1 MAAVH
6 PQPSENL
13 PSGWECRYDP
23 RSGRY
28 YFINHTE
35 HTTTWEDPRLR
46 HPQLQQGSYAKHYLY
61 GLGKPSTPG
70 LTKAYQAYYGA
81 LQHCVPSGPAPPSS
95 AGSYQGAYSPFY
107 GSPRT
112 PYRFKDAGAVQV
124 DERLLNKLCLQFLT
138 VDEGHI
144 WQLLKQYHNRENVVL
159 SALLAEGHPRAQ
171 THPMAYEHLTP
182 KLQKQI
188 IDSQPPPVDEAV
200 VLKLHNFFPL
210 AGVEQIKGLLRKHNG
225 QEHDVISALVSGSKG
240 SGVNQSPHTGSPKMK
255 LRYLKLVF
263 PEADEAVLFDVLN
276 NCDNNAQEA
285 STRLTNMGYKKRD
298 TPILRPNNSS
308 QHATPPPKTEVQRPS
323 LPMERPFPPVMLN
336 PADRNKVQASLQEQF
351 PGVART
357 LIGLA
362 LESSNYNEERARQF
376 LMAMTPQ
383 DSTRQV
389 SHSEA
394 SQGAENLPSSATEH
408 ILPSLPA
415 EAPPVPP
422 RSRHPS
428 SSQDSAG
435 DGVSRSRHSSME
447 KQSIRGDTT
456 REGTPSHSTVRSSS
470 AWKAGLV
477 GMIRQKFKKEVM
489 KFSKATS
496 TQEDQ
501 KSVSTNRSQPKGPN
515 SSLYKGPRE
524 DLLLKEYL
532 PWKGPDPQNCKGPDP
547 TLCRGPDSKNLEMKR
562 ESRAKGPKL
571 SLRRGPLKDI
581 AHHSITSPSG
591 VLVATVETGP

>member
-1 MAAVH
+1 
-6 PQPSENL
+6 
-13 PSGWECRYDP
+13 
-23 RSGRY
+23 
-28 YFINHTE
+28 YFINHAE

-46 HPQLQQGSYAKHYLY
+46 HPQLQ
-61 GLGKPSTPG
+61 
-70 LTKAYQAYYGA
+70 
-81 LQHCVPSGPAPPSS
+81 
-95 AGSYQGAYSPFY
+95 QGAYSPFY

-124 DERLLNKLCLQFLT
+124 DERILNKLCLQFLT

-182 KLQKQI
+182 KLQKVTI
-188 IDSQPPPVDEAV
+188 

-210 AGVEQIKGLLRKHNG
+210 ASVEHIKGLLRKHNG
-225 QEHDVISALVSGSKG
+225 QEHDVISALVSGSRG
-240 SGVNQSPHTGSPKMK
+240 SSTNQSPHTGSPKMK

-298 TPILRPNNSS
+298 TPILRPNSSS

-323 LPMERPFPPVMLN
+323 LPMERPSPPVMLN

-383 DSTRQV
+383 DSPRQV
-389 SHSEA
+389 SHSEV
-394 SQGAENLPSSATEH
+394 SQGAEILPSSATEH
-408 ILPSLPA
+408 ILPSLTA

-447 KQSIRGDTT
+447 KQSGRGDTT

-470 AWKAGLV
+470 PAWKAGLV
-477 GMIRQKFKKEVM
+477 GLIRQKFKKEVM

-496 TQEDQ
+496 TQEDHQ
-501 KSVSTNRSQPKGPN
+501 SISTNKSQPKGPN
-515 SSLYKGPRE
+515 STLHRGPCE
-524 DLLLKEYL
+524 GLLLKEYL

-547 TLCRGPDSKNLEMKR
+547 TLCRGPDPKNLGTKR

-581 AHHSITSPSG
+581 AHRSITSSSG